1 MQKLSSNFNENI
13 EILKNTCNQN
23 KDLVVRTFYCGN
35 KQIAVLFLNE
45 QSDVE
50 KIEKFIIKPLI
61 CCKTAP
67 KNIETLKNQYILCAE
82 MQLEKDLDICA
93 EKLLKGFSVVFVAG
107 IKNYILCNTL
117 LPVQRSVE
125 EPPSSAVIYGPR
137 EGFVENIKT
146 NLGLIR
152 KRLPT
157 SSLKIE
163 EMTIGRY
170 TKNKVMLCYLKDV
183 ADLKIAK
190 KIMSRLKKIDIDG
203 VLDAHYLISFLE
215 ERKGSIFKQI
225 GKTEK
230 PDIAVAKILEGR
242 IAILVDNSPIVLTLP
257 FVVLEDL
264 QNSDDYYQRSFR
276 VGIVR
281 FLRVISLFMSILLPG
296 LYVAIQLYHYRIIPL
311 KFLVSIINSSQGIPF
326 TPFLEMLFVIILFEI
341 LFEASLRMPRY
352 IGMALSVVGALVL
365 GDTAVKAGLIS
376 SPAVMIIALTGISF
390 YTIPDQTSQISILRL
405 LFTLLGG
412 MVGLFGIIIAGCIL
426 VTYLVEFNAYDAPYL
441 APYAPYIK
449 TDLKD
454 GIFKQESISQNTR
467 PQSIPNQKKIREIR
481 RGGQKWSSE

>member
-1 MQKLSSNFNENI
+1 MKNI
-13 EILKNTCNQN
+13 FLNLNQNIKYVKNSCNQN
-23 KDLVVRTFYCGN
+23 KDLVVRTFLCGKKN
-35 KQIAVLFLNE
+35 VAVLFLNE
-45 QSDVE
+45 QADIE
-50 KIEKFIIKPLI
+50 KIEKFLIQPLI
-61 CCKTAP
+61 LCKKTP
-67 KNIETLKNQYILCAE
+67 KSIDE
-82 MQLEKDLDICA
+82 MQKKLIMCSEMETQADLDECV
-93 EKLLKGFSVVFVAG
+93 ETLLKGNALVFVEGFLSA
-107 IKNYILCNTL
+107 IICITV
-117 LPVQRSVE
+117 LPAQRSVE
-125 EPPSSAVIYGPR
+125 EPPSSVVIYGPR
-137 EGFVENIKT
+137 EGFTESIKT
-146 NLGLIR
+146 NIGLVR

-170 TKNKVMLCYLKDV
+170 TKNKVMICYLTDV
-183 ADLKIAK
+183 ADK
-190 KIMSRLKKIDIDG
+190 KIVKKILERLKQIDIDG
-203 VLDAHYLISFLE
+203 VLDSHYLISYLE

-242 IAILVDNSPIVLTLP
+242 VAILVDNSPVVLTLP
-257 FVVLEDL
+257 FVILEDL

-276 VGIVR
+276 VSIVR
-281 FLRVISLFMSILLPG
+281 SLRVISLFMSILLPG

-326 TPFLEMLFVIILFEI
+326 TPFLEMIFVIVLFEI

-405 LFTLLGG
+405 LFTLAGG
-412 MVGLFGIIIAGCIL
+412 MVGLFGIIMAGCVLI
-426 VTYLVEFNAYDAPYL
+426 TYLVEFNGYDSPYL

-449 TDLKD
+449 NDLKD
-454 GIFKQESISQNTR
+454 GIFKQESIVQNTR
-467 PQSIPNQKKIREIR
+467 PNSIPNQKKVRENR
-481 RGGQKWSSE
+481 KGG

>member
-1 MQKLSSNFNENI
+1 M
-13 EILKNTCNQN
+13 KNVSANNKANVEYIKKSCKEN
-23 KDLVVRTFYCGN
+23 KDLVVREFFCGKKN
-35 KQIAVLFLNE
+35 ITILFLNE
-45 QSDVE
+45 QADTE
-50 KIEKFIIKPLI
+50 KIEKFIISPLI
-61 CCKTAP
+61 NNKSTP
-67 KNIETLKNQYILCAE
+67 KNYKDLQNKFLLVSE
-82 MQLEKDLDICA
+82 MQTETKIDKCV
-93 EKLLKGFSVVFVAG
+93 ETLLKG
-107 IKNYILCNTL
+107 NTL
-117 LPVQRSVE
+117 VFLQGETTATICVTISPAQRSVE

-146 NLGLIR
+146 NICLIR

-157 SSLKIE
+157 TSLKIE
-163 EMTIGRY
+163 EMNIGRY
-170 TKNKVMLCYLKDV
+170 TKNKVMVCYLDDV
-183 ADLKIAK
+183 ADSHVVK
-190 KIMSRLKKIDIDG
+190 KIIQRLNKIEIDG
-203 VLDAHYLISFLE
+203 ILDAHYLISFLE
-215 ERKGSIFKQI
+215 EKKGSIFKQI

-230 PDIAVAKILEGR
+230 PDIAVAKMLEGR
-242 IAILVDNSPIVLTLP
+242 VAILVDNSPIVLTLP

-326 TPFLEMLFVIILFEI
+326 TPFLEMLFVIVLFEI

-390 YTIPDQTSQISILRL
+390 YTIPDQTSQISILRV

-412 MVGLFGIIIAGCIL
+412 VAGLFGIITGGTIL
-426 VTYLVEFNAYDAPYL
+426 VTYLVEFNGYSSPYL
-441 APYAPYIK
+441 APYAPYISE
-449 TDLKD
+449 DLKD
-454 GIFKQESISQNTR
+454 GIFKQEAISLDTR
-467 PQSIPNQKKIREIR
+467 PKSIPNKKYKRKVNK
-481 RGGQKWSSE
+481 GDNNG

>member
-1 MQKLSSNFNENI
+1 MKKIFLKNKKNI
-13 EILKNTCNQN
+13 EYIKKSCNQN
-23 KDLVVRTFYCGN
+23 KDLIVREFFCGG
-35 KQIAVLFLNE
+35 KTISLLFLNE
-45 QSDVE
+45 EADQE
-50 KIEKFIIKPLI
+50 KIEKFIIQPMMSYK
-61 CCKTAP
+61 KQ
-67 KNIETLKNQYILCAE
+67 LKSIDEIHKKIILTSE
-82 MQLEKDLDICA
+82 NEIQHDLDECVSMV
-93 EKLLKGFSVVFVAG
+93 LKG
-107 IKNYILCNTL
+107 NTL
-117 LPVQRSVE
+117 IFVDGFESVIVAITLSPAQRSVQ

-137 EGFVENIKT
+137 EGFTENIKT
-146 NLGLIR
+146 NIGLVR

-157 SSLKIE
+157 TKLKID
-163 EMTIGRY
+163 EMNIGKY
-170 TKNKVMLCYLKDV
+170 TKNKGMLCYLTDV
-183 ADLKIAK
+183 ADSHVVK
-190 KIMSRLKKIDIDG
+190 KIKERLQKIDIDG
-203 VLDAHYLISFLE
+203 IIDAHYLISFLE
-215 ERKGSIFKQI
+215 EKKGSIFKQV

-242 IAILVDNSPIVLTLP
+242 VAILVDNSPIVLTLP
-257 FVVLEDL
+257 FVVFEDL

-326 TPFLEMLFVIILFEI
+326 TPFLEMIFVIVLFEI

-405 LFTLLGG
+405 LFTLVGG
-412 MVGLFGIIIAGCIL
+412 MVGLFGIIIAGTIFI
-426 VTYLVEFNAYDAPYL
+426 TYLVEFNAYGAPYL

-449 TDLKD
+449 SDLKD
-454 GIFKQESISQNTR
+454 GIFKQESISLDTR
-467 PQSIPNQKKIREIR
+467 PKSIPNKKQVRKSN
-481 RGGQKWSSE
+481 RGGRE